1 METRIEKLYR
11 DKVVP
16 GLIERF
22 SYANP
27 MQVPRLTKI
36 VVNMGVGEAARD
48 QKMLDALADGLAQ
61 ITGQKPIITKAGKSI
76 SNFKLRKGMPVGAKV
91 TLRRHRM
98 YEFFDR
104 LVNIAFPRIRDFR
117 GLSPKQFDGR
127 GNFALGLTEQLVF
140 PEVEYDKIPRVQGL
154 HVAICTNARTDEE
167 GRELLRLL
175 GVPFRS

>member
-11 DKVVP
+11 EKAAP
-16 GLIERF
+16 ALIARF
-22 SYANP
+22 GYANP
-27 MQVPRLTKI
+27 NQLPRLSKI

-48 QKMLDALADGLAQ
+48 PKMLEALAQGLAQ

-104 LVNIAFPRIRDFR
+104 LVNIAIPRIRDFR

-127 GNFALGLTEQLVF
+127 GNFAMGLTEQLIF
-140 PEVEYDKIPRVQGL
+140 PEIEYDKIVRVQGM
-154 HVAICTNARTDEE
+154 HVAIATTAKTDEE

-175 GVPFRS
+175 GMPFRT